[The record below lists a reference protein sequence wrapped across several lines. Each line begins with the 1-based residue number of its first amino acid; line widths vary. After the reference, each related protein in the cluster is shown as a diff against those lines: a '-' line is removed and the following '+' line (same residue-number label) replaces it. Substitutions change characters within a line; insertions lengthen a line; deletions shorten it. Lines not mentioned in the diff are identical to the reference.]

1 MIESHMIESHM
12 IESYMIEL
20 IYWVLAI
27 IIIHRFNRDL
37 HRNIHHDD
45 QYYWVESET
54 TKWKGWVERR

>member
-1 MIESHMIESHM
+1 MIESH
-12 IESYMIEL
+12 MIEL

-37 HRNIHHDD
+37 HRNIHHDN

-54 TKWKGWVERR
+54 TEWKGWVERR

>member
-1 MIESHMIESHM
+1 MIESH
-12 IESYMIEL
+12 MIEL

-27 IIIHRFNRDL
+27 IIVYRFNRDL
-37 HRNIHHDD
+37 HRNIHHDN